1 MDAVRQVSC
10 SDRAALARETARF
23 VADALDRSPGRYVA
37 LAVGDSTLPLYAGL
51 DTIGA
56 AWVGRSIVPVDE
68 LVPPPADP
76 TRRFSARLAGA
87 LPGELRGR
95 LVPIDVNGD
104 PPRRATELDGRL
116 RAEGLAAVVLGLGPD
131 GHVAFNQPATP
142 LDAPARVVDL
152 APGNLAR
159 LGPVEPARSA
169 LTLGVTTILAA
180 GAVLVV
186 ASGPGKAEA
195 LDRLVHGPGDPAWP
209 VTWLRRHP
217 RLTVA
222 IGPGVV
228 SP

>member
-23 VADALDRSPGRYVA
+23 V
-37 LAVGDSTLPLYAGL
+37 
-51 DTIGA
+51 
-56 AWVGRSIVPVDE
+56 
-68 LVPPPADP
+68 
-76 TRRFSARLAGA
+76 
-87 LPGELRGR
+87 
-95 LVPIDVNGD
+95 
-104 PPRRATELDGRL
+104 
-116 RAEGLAAVVLGLGPD
+116 
-131 GHVAFNQPATP
+131 
-142 LDAPARVVDL
+142 APARVVDL

>member
-23 VADALDRSPGRYVA
+23 VADALASHPGRFVA

-51 DTIGA
+51 DAIGP
-56 AWVGRSIVPVDE
+56 AWAGRSIMPVDE
-68 LVPPPADP
+68 LVPTPADP
-76 TRRFSARLAGA
+76 DRRFSARLAAA
-87 LPGELRGR
+87 LPGELRRR
-95 LVPIDVNGD
+95 LIPIEVEGD
-104 PPRRATELDGRL
+104 PQL
-116 RAEGLAAVVLGLGPD
+116 RAIA
-131 GHVAFNQPATP
+131 